1 MHEAEMPTV
10 HSSDASKMSTHRRK
24 GLGEDGT
31 IDLEK

>member
-10 HSSDASKMSTHRRK
+10 QSSDASKMSNYRIK